1 MASSRMVVD
10 SSIFIEFLRASDKTK
25 TTLYQ
30 LPDDTE
36 LFLSVVTLYE
46 LLMGATDE
54 VKKRDV
60 KLLTEPLIIL
70 PFTKSVAEKSAEVY
84 HDLRQRNKMI
94 EFRDIFIGA
103 TSLVHGLPVLTK
115 NTKHF
120 ERIDGLTLTRIKK

>member
-1 MASSRMVVD
+1 MASSRMVAD
-10 SSIFIEFLRASDKTK
+10 SSIFIEFLRAPDKK
-25 TTLYQ
+25 RTTLYQ

-36 LFLSVVTLYE
+36 LYISVVTLYE

-84 HDLRQRNKMI
+84 HNLRQRNKMI

-103 TSLVHGLPVLTK
+103 TAMAHDLPILTN

-120 ERIDGLTLTRIKK
+120 ERINGLTLAKI

>member
-1 MASSRMVVD
+1 MASSQMVVD

-60 KLLTEPLIIL
+60 KLLTEPLILL
-70 PFTKSVAEKSAEVY
+70 PFTKPVAEKSAEIY
-84 HDLRQRNKMI
+84 HNIRQRNKMI

-103 TSLVHGLPVLTK
+103 TALAHRLPVLTK

-120 ERIDGLTLTRIKK
+120 ERIDGLTFAKI